1 MASFIN
7 GETHFWKHLMR
18 GFHKLFWQIDVCPFI
33 MHTLSQCVYECRPPL
48 LKKNLAAAVQV
59 QVVSKVLSLSVNLL
73 YGKPELWLFP
83 MAVNQKASN

>member
-1 MASFIN
+1 MAA
-7 GETHFWKHLMR
+7 G
-18 GFHKLFWQIDVCPFI
+18 
-33 MHTLSQCVYECRPPL
+33 
-48 LKKNLAAAVQV
+48 QV